1 MKAMKKK
8 KNLMLSLL
16 AAQARDNLH
25 SHWLDY
31 DMALNFGSA
40 TAFERPREDAGYG
53 AVLLVLSK
61 AEKLLRHEEIQAR
74 CGKRETSNHGSMR
87 AYIYAGLV
95 ERAGRGL
102 FKISDFGRSYLKAWL
117 GC

>member
-1 MKAMKKK
+1 MKAKKK
-8 KNLMLSLL
+8 KNLMFSLL

-25 SHWLDY
+25 SHCLDY
-31 DMALNFGSA
+31 DIAENFGSA
-40 TAFERPREDAGYG
+40 TTFEHPSKNAGYG

-61 AEKLLRHEEIQAR
+61 AKKLLRHEEIQAR
-74 CGKRETSNHGSMR
+74 CKKHVTSNRTSMR

-95 ERAGRGL
+95 ERVRPGL